1 MKMQSVGIKNFRT
14 LKDVT
19 IGFDAVTTL
28 IGPNGAGK
36 STVLRALDW
45 FFNGGKGC
53 ELAEKD
59 CSFGAVD
66 EDIEVRVTF
75 SNLTE
80 KDREALGKYAPAE
93 ATTFTAWKVRGAD
106 GAEVLSANS
115 KSYPPFAEIR
125 SKGSAGEKKT
135 AYNQL
140 RSDDSSLELPTWT
153 NQDAALEAM
162 TAWEASNTDK
172 LVEAPDDLQT
182 NFFGFNSNG
191 KMSGLFD
198 FVLVTGDLRASE
210 EAQDA
215 KASIIGRILERS
227 VDRAAAD
234 EEIKKIVD
242 DSRAAQQKVCDEKF
256 SAQLDAIKAQL
267 NEVVA
272 SYSPGRSIQVVPA
285 EVELKAPRT
294 TFDVSVLDGATE
306 TSVDGQ
312 GHGFQRTLL
321 VSALQ
326 VLAESAAA
334 ATEGVFC
341 LAIEEPE
348 LFQHPTQAQAF
359 ARVLRSLADN
369 PDKRIQVVYATHSP
383 FFIEAR
389 HFDQIRRLTRS
400 EGEPPVVAVHSS
412 TVDNVKSRLEDV
424 VASEVVDR
432 QLDALT
438 IGQLSSALFA
448 SRALVVEG
456 TTESAVF
463 YGVGDRDAPARLES
477 AGVAVVPANGKN
489 SVPLAHAVLTSLG
502 IPTYAVFDAD
512 SGFEARAH
520 ANGKTQDKIDEER
533 ASHVAANKKL
543 VKYFKLTDEEFPAQT
558 VGDTVAVFGDHLEAF
573 LESEW
578 PEWAVSCAAV
588 ETAAGVSLKK
598 NQLAYRTA
606 TAGAEGAIPEM
617 LVQILKKVVSEKFC
631 K

>member
-1 MKMQSVGIKNFRT
+1 MKIQSVGIKNFRS

-19 IGFDAVTTL
+19 VTFDSVTTM

-59 CSFGAVD
+59 CSFGATD

-75 SNLTE
+75 TDLTD

-93 ATTFTAWKVRGAD
+93 VETFTAWKVRD
-106 GAEVLSANS
+106 TTGAEVLSANS
-115 KSYPPFAEIR
+115 KSYEPFAEIR
-125 SKGSAGEKKT
+125 SKNSAGEKKT
-135 AYNQL
+135 AYNKL
-140 RSDDSSLELPTWT
+140 RADDSSLGLPAWT
-153 NQDAALEAM
+153 NQDAALETM
-162 TAWEASNTDK
+162 TAWEANNTDR

-227 VDRAAAD
+227 VDRTAAD
-234 EEIKKIVD
+234 EAIQKIVEE
-242 DSRAAQQKVCDEKF
+242 SRTAQQKVCDEKF
-256 SAQLDAIKAQL
+256 SVQLETIKKQL
-267 NEVVA
+267 NEVVS
-272 SYSPGRSIQVVPA
+272 SYTPGRSIHVSPA
-285 EVELKAPRT
+285 ELELKASRT
-294 TFDVSVLDGATE
+294 TFNVSVFDGSTE
-306 TSVDGQ
+306 TTVDGQ

-321 VSALQ
+321 ISALQ

-359 ARVLRSLADN
+359 ARVLRSLADD
-369 PDKRIQVVYATHSP
+369 PAKRIQVVYATHSP

-400 EGEPPVVAVHSS
+400 DDAQPVVTVHSS
-412 TVDNVKSRLEDV
+412 TVDDVKSLLQDV
-424 VASEVVDR
+424 VKADVVDR

-438 IGQLSSALFA
+438 VGQLSTALFA
-448 SRALVVEG
+448 TRALVVEG

-463 YGVGDRDAPARLES
+463 YGIGDRDAPAGLEC
-477 AGVAVVPANGKN
+477 AGVAVVPANGKS

-512 SGFEARAH
+512 SDFEVRAK

-533 ASHVAANKKL
+533 ASHLAANKQL
-543 VKYFKLTDEEFPAQT
+543 VKYFKLADEEFPAQA
-558 VGDTVAVFGDHLEAF
+558 VADAVAVFGDHLESF
-573 LESEW
+573 LQSEW
-578 PEWAVSCAAV
+578 PEWADSCAIV

-606 TAGAEGAIPEM
+606 TAQAGGAVPDM
-617 LVQILKKVVSEKFC
+617 LRQILKKVEEV
-631 K
+631 